1 MESNLPRKRPLSSG
15 APSRAGRRE
24 GARHAG
30 LPAEALD
37 RLGALTDREDLAR
50 LYERNVDLATIVRLA
65 GRQVPRET
73 IRALLESPDPGR
85 EAKRI
90 LD

>member
-1 MESNLPRKRPLSSG
+1 
-15 APSRAGRRE
+15 
-24 GARHAG
+24 
-30 LPAEALD
+30 
-37 RLGALTDREDLAR
+37 LTDREDLAR
-50 LYERNVDLATIVRLA
+50 LFEKNVDLPTILRLA

-85 EAKRI
+85 EARRI